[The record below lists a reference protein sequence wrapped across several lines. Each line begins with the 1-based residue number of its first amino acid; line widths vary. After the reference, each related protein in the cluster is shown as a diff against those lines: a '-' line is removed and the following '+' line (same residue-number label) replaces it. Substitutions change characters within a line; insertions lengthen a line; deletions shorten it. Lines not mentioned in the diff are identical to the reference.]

1 MGIEVDSFE
10 RIGLEKTGGT
20 EETDPGLWNI
30 VCRNFDAPKH
40 ASGIDK
46 TPKYVTLSF
55 DFKAGC

>member
-1 MGIEVDSFE
+1 VDSFE
-10 RIGLEKTGGT
+10 RIGLKKTGGT

-30 VCRNFDAPKH
+30 VCGNFDAPKH
-40 ASGIDK
+40 ASCVDE